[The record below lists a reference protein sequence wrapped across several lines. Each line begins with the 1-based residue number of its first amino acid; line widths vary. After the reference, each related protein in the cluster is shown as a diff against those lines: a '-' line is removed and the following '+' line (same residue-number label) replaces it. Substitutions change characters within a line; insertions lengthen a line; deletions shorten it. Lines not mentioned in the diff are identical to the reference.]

1 LNEDKLRRLIEVGRG
16 IVAELDLDAVLERVL
31 EVACELTGAQYAA
44 LGVLDD
50 RREQLERFITRGID
64 GRTRAA
70 IGDLPRGHGV
80 LGTLIRKPEPLRIAD
95 VGRHPESWGFPP
107 AHPAMTTF
115 LGVPIVIRGAAYGN
129 LYLTEKAGGE
139 EFNDTDEEAM
149 LVLAD
154 WAAVAIHNAQA
165 HRLVSGR
172 RDELE
177 RAVRGLEATTEIARA
192 VGAET
197 RLDRVLELI
206 VKRGRAIVGARIMS
220 VMVQEGDEV
229 VVAAA
234 AGDVDQSLIGLR
246 LPMAESVSGEV
257 MSTQRPLRLSDM
269 TARLRAGLASRV
281 GATSGLFVPMR
292 FQGRPLGVLNAF
304 DRIDGGPEF
313 DRDDEQIMEAFASSA
328 AVAVATAQQ
337 AASDA
342 LRRSMEAT
350 EHERSRW
357 ARELHDETLQ
367 DLAALAIRLSG
378 ARDLEDADEMRRVI
392 GESVEQASAAAQAL
406 RGLITDLRPA
416 ALDQLG
422 LQPALEALAERV
434 TATTAVTVDLRLDL
448 ATEDGVTRRLAAET
462 ESAAYRLVQ
471 EALTNVVKHAN
482 AERASATVTERDGE
496 ITITVADEGV
506 GFSPHR
512 QESGFGLIGMR
523 ERIAL
528 VGGSVEVRAAPGEGT
543 TVRATLPAI
552 RLGETGVDPA
562 AAVPLTPERRIHR
575 I

>member
-1 LNEDKLRRLIEVGRG
+1 
-16 IVAELDLDAVLERVL
+16 
-31 EVACELTGAQYAA
+31 
-44 LGVLDD
+44 
-50 RREQLERFITRGID
+50 
-64 GRTRAA
+64 
-70 IGDLPRGHGV
+70 
-80 LGTLIRKPEPLRIAD
+80 
-95 VGRHPESWGFPP
+95 
-107 AHPAMTTF
+107 
-115 LGVPIVIRGAAYGN
+115 
-129 LYLTEKAGGE
+129 
-139 EFNDTDEEAM
+139 
-149 LVLAD
+149 
-154 WAAVAIHNAQA
+154 
-165 HRLVSGR
+165 
-172 RDELE
+172 
-177 RAVRGLEATTEIARA
+177 
-192 VGAET
+192 
-197 RLDRVLELI
+197 
-206 VKRGRAIVGARIMS
+206 
-220 VMVQEGDEV
+220 
-229 VVAAA
+229 
-234 AGDVDQSLIGLR
+234 
-246 LPMAESVSGEV
+246 
-257 MSTQRPLRLSDM
+257 
-269 TARLRAGLASRV
+269 
-281 GATSGLFVPMR
+281 MR